1 MKRLRLYILIPSIC
15 AIAVFSA
22 AQMVPHGET
31 AGAAGESSGTSFIRD
46 PFWPVEY
53 EPGAEERLAAEAEA
67 EARRKAEEDRRVAL
81 GRVGPVTKEEWNA
94 AEKNLPRQST
104 IFTAPNPNGD
114 AQDLKMMIGGKG
126 YSAGDSICF
135 TNDAVEF
142 IWKIDSISF
151 NPPIYE
157 KSRVAAERVLSP
169 TTK

>member
-1 MKRLRLYILIPSIC
+1 MKRLGLYILIPSVC
-15 AIAVFSA
+15 ATAVFSA

-31 AGAAGESSGTSFIRD
+31 AGAAEESGTSFIRD
-46 PFWPVEY
+46 PFWPVGY
-53 EPGAEERLAAEAEA
+53 EPGAEVRLAAETEA

-81 GRVGPVTKEEWNA
+81 CRGGPVTKEEWEA

-126 YSAGDSICF
+126 YFAGDSICF

-151 NPPIYE
+151 NPPSYE
-157 KSRVAAERVLSP
+157 KSRVAAERMLSP